1 MNISKIYKYTLK
13 IFLIIYAIFSVCIF
27 IAPLKYGTSIK
38 FILFYVIILLLF
50 LFLILLK
57 KHFKNILKNKK
68 VRKIIFIS
76 IIVIGILLR
85 IIFAF
90 LNYNQLPEEGDYY
103 TFFFNAS
110 NFCEK
115 GFIYNKSYV
124 ELFPFL
130 IPYMVI
136 LGSFFKLTKISYNCL
151 VILNIILDLLIPL
164 FLYFTFENKNVK
176 KAIVS
181 FWLLSPINLVWCTV
195 CCPVVL
201 VNFGIALSLLV
212 FSKILKHINSK
223 LFILYSILTGVIM
236 GIANMFRPLM
246 LIMLIAI
253 ALYYIFINL
262 NQKKLNTY
270 YIISLLLIF
279 ISFISIS
286 FLGRFTL
293 NKIID
298 GKVSTSSGWTL
309 YIGSN
314 IESSGGWYS
323 EPKFEEFSEKYSTA
337 EEIQQEFK
345 KLAIERYKNNGIK
358 NINLF
363 ISKFF
368 VITGNIAEYS
378 FETFKGTVSI
388 SNNLFLNLIKLAFHI
403 YITILI
409 LLNALN
415 VYLDIKYKNSDIQD
429 LFYMLLY
436 IGLVMAHLFVEVSP
450 RYYMPAIV
458 PLTIISGLSLY
469 KFLIVTKK
477 GEIKND

>member
-1 MNISKIYKYTLK
+1 MSTSKIYNYILK

-27 IAPLKYGTSIK
+27 ISPLKYGTSIK
-38 FILFYVIILLLF
+38 FILFYIIILLLF
-50 LFLILLK
+50 LFFILLK
-57 KHFKNILKNKK
+57 KHIKNILKNKK
-68 VRKIIFIS
+68 IKKIIFIS

-90 LNYNQLPEEGDYY
+90 FNYNQLPEEGDYY

-136 LGSFFKLTKISYNCL
+136 LGLFFKLTTISYNCM

-164 FLYFTFENKNVK
+164 FLYFTFENKNLK
-176 KAIVS
+176 KVIVS
-181 FWLLSPINLVWCTV
+181 LWLLNPINLIWCTV

-212 FSKILKHINSK
+212 FSKTLRHINSK

-236 GIANMFRPLM
+236 GFANMFRPLM
-246 LIMLIAI
+246 PIMLIAI

-262 NQKKLNTY
+262 KQKKINPN
-270 YIISLLLIF
+270 YIVSILLITV
-279 ISFISIS
+279 SFVCIKS
-286 FLGRFTL
+286 LGIFTL
-293 NKIID
+293 SKIID
-298 GKVSTSSGWTL
+298 GNVSTTSGWTL

-363 ISKFF
+363 ISKFL
-368 VITGNIAEYS
+368 VMTGNIAEYS
-378 FETFKGTVSI
+378 FETFKGTLSI
-388 SNNLFLNLIKLAFHI
+388 SNNLVLNLIKLSFHM
-403 YITILI
+403 YIITLI

-415 VYLDIKYKNSDIQD
+415 VYIDIKYKHLDIQD

-469 KFLIVTKK
+469 KFLTITEK

>member
-1 MNISKIYKYTLK
+1 M
-13 IFLIIYAIFSVCIF
+13 
-27 IAPLKYGTSIK
+27 
-38 FILFYVIILLLF
+38 
-50 LFLILLK
+50 
-57 KHFKNILKNKK
+57 
-68 VRKIIFIS
+68 
-76 IIVIGILLR
+76 
-85 IIFAF
+85 
-90 LNYNQLPEEGDYY
+90 
-103 TFFFNAS
+103 
-110 NFCEK
+110 
-115 GFIYNKSYV
+115 
-124 ELFPFL
+124 
-130 IPYMVI
+130 
-136 LGSFFKLTKISYNCL
+136 
-151 VILNIILDLLIPL
+151 
-164 FLYFTFENKNVK
+164 
-176 KAIVS
+176 
-181 FWLLSPINLVWCTV
+181 
-195 CCPVVL
+195 
-201 VNFGIALSLLV
+201 
-212 FSKILKHINSK
+212 
-223 LFILYSILTGVIM
+223 
-236 GIANMFRPLM
+236 
-246 LIMLIAI
+246 
-253 ALYYIFINL
+253 
-262 NQKKLNTY
+262 
-270 YIISLLLIF
+270 LIF